1 MECDKCPSEA
11 VMHAAYSGLHMCEEH
26 FCASVEKRVR
36 RRVREDNL
44 LPDDASIDDPETWV
58 IGLSGGKD
66 SVVLT
71 EILADTFAEDPRIE
85 LIALSIHEGID
96 GYRDESLDA
105 SKELTEKLEIQHEI
119 VTYED
124 EFDVRMDDVVEE
136 DPEGIPHP
144 DIVVDGLLGTGFSGE
159 LRKDYTACIR
169 WINRLGQRAFVLALD
184 VPSGMSGET
193 GSIDSDAVR
202 ADCTVTFQA
211 CKSGLFGTEGM
222 KHTGSLHVAP
232 IGIPAW
238 IGENNPPSLF
248 ALDEEVFRHLPRP
261 EPAMHKG
268 NAGHVLIIGGSAGM
282 TGAPA
287 LAGLGALHAGAGL
300 VTVASPAD
308 ICGQV
313 KQGWPELMSIPLQPA
328 ESWSEESFS
337 GLKKEL
343 TRFDAVVLGPG
354 LGRDK
359 GAIDFVRTYL
369 RQTCLPTIFDADA
382 LFALSQDRS
391 LMTNLSRDDVLT
403 PHPGEMARLRQT
415 TTEEVQL
422 DRIGAARAAATE
434 TGCSVVLKGAGS
446 VVSHPEAPDR
456 LSPFASS
463 NLAVGGS
470 GDVLAG
476 IIGSLIAR
484 RVPSLEAACLGVYWH
499 GRTGVSLSSDF
510 PLRGNLARDIAYELP
525 RSINL

>member
-1 MECDKCPSEA
+1 MDTPLPTPKEMAHWDDLAIREAGIMGEILMENASREALRVLRSEGPELSGA
-11 VMHAAYSGLHMCEEH
+11 FVLFFAGSGNNGGDAFALARHASDLGAQCLVLHKRDIEEYSG
-26 FCASVEKRVR
+26 
-36 RRVREDNL
+36 
-44 LPDDASIDDPETWV
+44 ET
-58 IGLSGGKD
+58 LYHAR
-66 SVVLT
+66 LC
-71 EILADTFAEDPRIE
+71 
-85 LIALSIHEGID
+85 
-96 GYRDESLDA
+96 RDCGVGMQRLG
-105 SKELTEKLEIQHEI
+105 
-119 VTYED
+119 
-124 EFDVRMDDVVEE
+124 EE

-287 LAGLGALHAGAGL
+287 LAGIGALYSGAGL
-300 VTVASPAD
+300 VTIASPAD

-313 KQGWPELMSIPLQPA
+313 KQGWPELMAIPLQPA
-328 ESWSEESFS
+328 DSW
-337 GLKKEL
+337 

-369 RQTCLPTIFDADA
+369 RQTCLPTVFDADA

-391 LMTNLSRDDVLT
+391 LLTNLSRDDVLT

-415 TTEEVQL
+415 TTEAVQL
-422 DRIGAARAAATE
+422 DRIGTARAAAAE

-476 IIGSLIAR
+476 VIGSLIAR
-484 RVPSLEAACLGVYWH
+484 GVPSFEAACLGVYWH
-499 GRTGVSLSSDF
+499 GRAGISLNSDF

-525 RSINL
+525 GSINL

>member
-1 MECDKCPSEA
+1 MDTPLPTPKEMAHWDDLAIREAGIMGEILMENASREALRVLRSEGPELSGA
-11 VMHAAYSGLHMCEEH
+11 FVLFFAGSGNNGGDAFALARHASDLGAQCLVLHKRDIEEYSG
-26 FCASVEKRVR
+26 
-36 RRVREDNL
+36 
-44 LPDDASIDDPETWV
+44 ET
-58 IGLSGGKD
+58 LYHAR
-66 SVVLT
+66 LC
-71 EILADTFAEDPRIE
+71 
-85 LIALSIHEGID
+85 
-96 GYRDESLDA
+96 RDCGVGMQRLG
-105 SKELTEKLEIQHEI
+105 
-119 VTYED
+119 
-124 EFDVRMDDVVEE
+124 EE

-268 NAGHVLIIGGSAGM
+268 NAGHVLIIGGSADM

-287 LAGLGALHAGAGL
+287 LAGIGALYSGAGL
-300 VTVASPAD
+300 VTIASPAD

-313 KQGWPELMSIPLQPA
+313 KQGWPELMAIPLQPA
-328 ESWSEESFS
+328 DSWSQESFS

-369 RQTCLPTIFDADA
+369 RQTCLPTVFDADA

-391 LMTNLSRDDVLT
+391 LLTNLSRDDVLT

-415 TTEEVQL
+415 TTEAVQL
-422 DRIGAARAAATE
+422 DRIGTARAAAAE

-476 IIGSLIAR
+476 VIGSLIAR
-484 RVPSLEAACLGVYWH
+484 GVPSFEAACLGVYWH
-499 GRTGVSLSSDF
+499 GRAGISLNSDF

-525 RSINL
+525 GSINL